1 MKKVVFLLIS
11 LTLLVL
17 FGFAVYAFAI
27 QSIQAEPAQYPIR
40 INGVEI
46 DTAIPMVNIEGRVY
60 MQLRELC
67 NFLGI
72 GIDWNEKESA
82 VEIMTDKVE
91 TEYTDTVE
99 IGYYGIDGWTK
110 TDLADLSITKETA
123 IVIAEDVFLQQ
134 MGSDFVNKTIV
145 GVRETDDKEC
155 YSVFRY
161 EEDVDGGD
169 YSVVIRKSD
178 GKILRIVAGE

>member
-1 MKKVVFLLIS
+1 MKKVIFLLIS
-11 LTLLVL
+11 VVLLVS
-17 FGFAVYAFAI
+17 FGFAGYAFAI
-27 QSIQAEPAQYPIR
+27 QSIQAETVQYPIK

-67 NFLGI
+67 NVLGI

-82 VEIMTDKVE
+82 VEMMTDK
-91 TEYTDTVE
+91 VE

-123 IVIAEDVFLQQ
+123 VVIAEDVFLQQ
-134 MGSDFVNKTIV
+134 MGKDFVNKTIV

-169 YSVVIRKSD
+169 YSIIIRKSD
-178 GKILRIVAGE
+178 GKILRIAAGE